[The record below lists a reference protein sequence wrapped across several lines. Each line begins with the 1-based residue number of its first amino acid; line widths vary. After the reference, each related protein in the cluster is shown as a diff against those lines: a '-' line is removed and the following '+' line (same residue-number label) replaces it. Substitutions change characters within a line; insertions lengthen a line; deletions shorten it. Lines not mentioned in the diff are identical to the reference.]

1 MEEVFRAEVLQVLVD
16 PVQQAFVA
24 LGNSRSDGVGVAQ
37 LLNADNVFGAS
48 LVGEGDNLGVVIC
61 PNSIGVV
68 FECGLSCSVGV
79 VLLELEVLVVLGEV
93 GLGSGA
99 GDYDYRAVANLVE
112 VGNNLVLVG
121 NNAQGNVH
129 VRIGEVDCLSALGGD
144 GEVCQDNVNLA
155 SLQVFNAVGCFG
167 GYQLNIYS
175 KVLAKAVCQL
185 DVVALVVAVFIDVAE
200 GALVTEYADGDLA
213 AVLDLVKDAV
223 ICARGIAIAGA
234 ARE

>member
-1 MEEVFRAEVLQVLVD
+1 MALAVRPTCWLARNRLVLARLNNQGVFVCCTVGIKQGLFVVCMEEVFRAEVLQVLVN

-48 LVGEGDNLGVVIC
+48 LVGKGDNLGVVIR

-68 FECGLSCSVGV
+68 FECGLSCGVGV
-79 VLLELEVLVVLGEV
+79 VLLELEVLVVLGKV

-121 NNAQGNVH
+121 NNAQ
-129 VRIGEVDCLSALGGD
+129 AT
-144 GEVCQDNVNLA
+144 
-155 SLQVFNAVGCFG
+155 FM
-167 GYQLNIYS
+167 
-175 KVLAKAVCQL
+175 
-185 DVVALVVAVFIDVAE
+185 
-200 GALVTEYADGDLA
+200 
-213 AVLDLVKDAV
+213 
-223 ICARGIAIAGA
+223 
-234 ARE
+234 

>member
-1 MEEVFRAEVLQVLVD
+1 MEEVLGAEVLQVLVD

-99 GDYDYRAVANLVE
+99 GDYD
-112 VGNNLVLVG
+112 
-121 NNAQGNVH
+121 
-129 VRIGEVDCLSALGGD
+129 
-144 GEVCQDNVNLA
+144 
-155 SLQVFNAVGCFG
+155 
-167 GYQLNIYS
+167 
-175 KVLAKAVCQL
+175 
-185 DVVALVVAVFIDVAE
+185 
-200 GALVTEYADGDLA
+200 
-213 AVLDLVKDAV
+213 
-223 ICARGIAIAGA
+223 
-234 ARE
+234 